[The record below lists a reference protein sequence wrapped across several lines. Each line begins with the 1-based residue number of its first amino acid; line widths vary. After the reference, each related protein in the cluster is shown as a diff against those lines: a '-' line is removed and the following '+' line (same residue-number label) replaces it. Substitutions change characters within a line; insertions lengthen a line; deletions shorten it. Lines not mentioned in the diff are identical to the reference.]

1 MTNLNLSVLTTK
13 QDRTDYL
20 FEPASHTQR
29 GGAFDLHKLIGKLPT
44 PKSGWTLPNHKYCGP
59 YNPLEDQL
67 DEDGNPLPNQKPYN
81 KVDAIC
87 LEHDK
92 DYDKAISKADK
103 HQADKKMLE
112 SLSKFKPK
120 NFRESVDKAVTRTL
134 ISTKYKL
141 GLGLTDIYYNT
152 KTGYSSINDKK
163 TILQHQE
170 TYTKHNSEYKISHKK
185 SNNTLSSPSMASRS
199 L

>member
-1 MTNLNLSVLTTK
+1 MLTTK

-29 GGAFDLHKLIGKLPT
+29 GGAFDLHKLIEKLPT

-81 KVDAIC
+81 QVDAIC

-92 DYDKAISKADK
+92 DYDKATSKADK
-103 HQADKKMLE
+103 HQADKKMLQ
-112 SLSKFKPK
+112 SLSKVQPK
-120 NFRESVDKAVTRTL
+120 NFRERVDKAVTRTL
-134 ISTKYKL
+134 IGTKYKL
-141 GLGLTDIYYNT
+141 GLGFQSGGAGLTDDQKQTLDDIYYNT
-152 KTGYSSINDKK
+152 KTGYSSINELQRRSGLKK
-163 TILQHQE
+163 
-170 TYTKHNSEYKISHKK
+170 K
-185 SNNTLSSPSMASRS
+185 M
-199 L
+199 